1 MSNAVAKTKGVEVST
16 EVVVDMFEDGAEGAV
31 FSADDL
37 LIPRLQL
44 AQKMSPELDEND
56 AKYIDGIKAGNFF
69 NSVSREIYTEIDVI
83 PCHSRTSYTEW
94 VPRDQGGG
102 LIGEHDADSP
112 DVKSAETH
120 VSDDGKRKDIMRS
133 GNELV
138 IADEFYSFIVK
149 EDGDYEP
156 VLISMK
162 SSQRKVAK
170 RWRTLIS
177 MNKARNPK
185 TNQLQSVPIYSTLW
199 KLTSVI
205 EANKNNEK
213 YSNFSVQKIGP
224 ISTDKQDLYHAAKQF
239 RESIIAGEVKAVQE
253 EDATSTKETA
263 DEKQSEPPHD
273 TDAEEAPF

>member
-16 EVVVDMFEDGAEGAV
+16 EVVVDMFEDGADGAV

-69 NSVSREIYTEIDVI
+69 NSVSREIYTEFDVI

-102 LIGEHDADSP
+102 LVAEHDADSR

-120 VSDDGKRKDIMRS
+120 VSDDGKRKDIMQS

-138 IADEFYSFIVK
+138 IADEFYAFIVK

-185 TNQLQSVPIYSTLW
+185 TNQLQSVAIYSTLW
-199 KLTSVI
+199 KLTSVT
-205 EANKNNEK
+205 EANKNNDK
-213 YSNFSVQKIGP
+213 YSNFAVQKIGP
-224 ISTDKQDLYHAAKQF
+224 ITADKQDLYHAAKQF

-253 EDATSTKETA
+253 EDVSSSKTTDGNQSVPPLDKD
-263 DEKQSEPPHD
+263 DEI
-273 TDAEEAPF
+273 PF

>member
-69 NSVSREIYTEIDVI
+69 NSVSRDIYTEIDVI
-83 PCHSRTSYTEW
+83 PCHSKTSYIEW

-102 LIGEHDADSP
+102 LVGEHDADSP
-112 DVKSAETH
+112 AVKNTLTVEE
-120 VSDDGKRKDIMRS
+120 DGKRRDVMES

-162 SSQRKVAK
+162 STQRKVAK

-185 TNQLQSVPIYSTLW
+185 TNQLQSVPIFSTLW
-199 KLTSVI
+199 KLTSVV
-205 EANKNNEK
+205 EVNKKNEK
-213 YSNFSVQKIGP
+213 YSNFAVQKIGP

-253 EDATSTKETA
+253 EDTVSSKATA
-263 DEKQSEPPHD
+263 NEKQSESPLDPD
-273 TDAEEAPF
+273 EEVPF

>member
-16 EVVVDMFEDGAEGAV
+16 EVVVDMFEDGADGAV

-69 NSVSREIYTEIDVI
+69 NSVSREIYTEFDVI

-102 LIGEHDADSP
+102 LVAEHDADSR

-120 VSDDGKRKDIMRS
+120 VSDDGKRKDIMQS

-138 IADEFYSFIVK
+138 IADEFYAFIVK

-185 TNQLQSVPIYSTLW
+185 TNQLQSVAIYSTLW
-199 KLTSVI
+199 KLTSVT
-205 EANKNNEK
+205 EANKNNDK
-213 YSNFSVQKIGP
+213 YSNFAVQKIGP
-224 ISTDKQDLYHAAKQF
+224 ITADKQDLYHAAKQF

-253 EDATSTKETA
+253 EDVSSSKTT
-263 DEKQSEPPHD
+263 DENQSVPPLD
-273 TDAEEAPF
+273 KDDEIPF

>member
-56 AKYIDGIKAGNFF
+56 AKYIEGIKAGNFF
-69 NSVSREIYTEIDVI
+69 NSVSRDIYTDIDVI

-102 LIGEHDADSP
+102 LVGEHDADSP
-112 DVKSAETH
+112 AVKNTLTVEE
-120 VSDDGKRKDIMRS
+120 DGKRRDVMES

-162 SSQRKVAK
+162 STQRKVAK

-185 TNQLQSVPIYSTLW
+185 TNQLQSVPIFSTLW
-199 KLTSVI
+199 KLTSVV
-205 EANKNNEK
+205 EVNKKNEK
-213 YSNFSVQKIGP
+213 YSNFAVQKIGP

-253 EDATSTKETA
+253 EDTVSSKATA
-263 DEKQSEPPHD
+263 DEKQSESPLDPED
-273 TDAEEAPF
+273 EVPF

>member
-31 FSADDL
+31 FSSDDL

-56 AKYIDGIKAGNFF
+56 AKYIEGIKAGNFF
-69 NSVSREIYTEIDVI
+69 NSVSRDIYTDIDVI

-102 LIGEHDADSP
+102 LVGEHDADSP
-112 DVKSAETH
+112 AVKNTLTVEE
-120 VSDDGKRKDIMRS
+120 DGKRRDVMES

-162 SSQRKVAK
+162 STQRKVAK

-185 TNQLQSVPIYSTLW
+185 TNQLQSVPIFSTLW
-199 KLTSVI
+199 KLTSVV
-205 EANKNNEK
+205 EVNKKNEK
-213 YSNFSVQKIGP
+213 YSNFAVQKIGP

-239 RESIIAGEVKAVQE
+239 RQSIIAGEVKAVQE

-263 DEKQSEPPHD
+263 DEIQSEPPHD
-273 TDAEEAPF
+273 TEVQSPF

>member
-16 EVVVDMFEDGAEGAV
+16 EVVVDMFEDGADGAV

-69 NSVSREIYTEIDVI
+69 NSVSREIYTEFDVI

-102 LIGEHDADSP
+102 LVAEHEADSR
-112 DVKSAETH
+112 DVKGAETH
-120 VSDDGKRKDIMRS
+120 VSDDGKRRDLMQS

-138 IADEFYSFIVK
+138 IADEFYAFIVK

-185 TNQLQSVPIYSTLW
+185 TNQLQSVAIYSTLW
-199 KLTSVI
+199 KLTSVT
-205 EANKNNEK
+205 EANKNNDK
-213 YSNFSVQKIGP
+213 YSNFAVQKIGP
-224 ISTDKQDLYHAAKQF
+224 ITADKQDLYHAAKQF

-253 EDATSTKETA
+253 EDVSSSKTT
-263 DEKQSEPPHD
+263 DENQSGSPLDKDDEV
-273 TDAEEAPF
+273 PF

>member
-31 FSADDL
+31 FSSEDL

-69 NSVSREIYTEIDVI
+69 NSVSREIYTDIEVI

-94 VPRDQGGG
+94 VPRDQGGSRVA
-102 LIGEHDADSP
+102 EHDADSP

-120 VSDDGKRKDIMRS
+120 VSDDGKRKDIMQN

-185 TNQLQSVPIYSTLW
+185 TNQLQSIAIYSTLW

-205 EANKNNEK
+205 ETNKNNEK

-239 RESIIAGEVKAVQE
+239 RESIIAGEIKAVQE

-263 DEKQSEPPHD
+263 NEKQSEPPLD
-273 TDAEEAPF
+273 LDSEEAPF

>member
-31 FSADDL
+31 FSSDDL

-102 LIGEHDADSP
+102 RVAEHDADSP

-120 VSDDGKRKDIMRS
+120 VSDDGKRKDIMQN

-177 MNKARNPK
+177 MNKVRNPK
-185 TNQLQSVPIYSTLW
+185 TNQLQSVAIYSTLW

-205 EANKNNEK
+205 ETNKNNEK

-239 RESIIAGEVKAVQE
+239 RESIIAGEIKAVQE

-263 DEKQSEPPHD
+263 DEIQSEPPHD
-273 TDAEEAPF
+273 TEVESPF

>member
-56 AKYIDGIKAGNFF
+56 AKYIEGIKAGNFF
-69 NSVSREIYTEIDVI
+69 NSVSRDIYTDIDVI

-102 LIGEHDADSP
+102 LVGEHDADSP
-112 DVKSAETH
+112 AVKNTLTVEE
-120 VSDDGKRKDIMRS
+120 DGKRRDVMES

-162 SSQRKVAK
+162 STQRKVAK

-185 TNQLQSVPIYSTLW
+185 TNQLQSVPIFSTLW
-199 KLTSVI
+199 KLTSVV
-205 EANKNNEK
+205 EGNKKNEK
-213 YSNFSVQKIGP
+213 YSNFAVQKIGP

-253 EDATSTKETA
+253 EDAVSSKATA

>member
-16 EVVVDMFEDGAEGAV
+16 EVVVDMFEDGADGAV
-31 FSADDL
+31 FAADDL

-69 NSVSREIYTEIDVI
+69 NSVSREIYTEFDVI

-102 LIGEHDADSP
+102 LVAEHEADSR
-112 DVKSAETH
+112 DVKGAETH
-120 VSDDGKRKDIMRS
+120 VSDDGKRRDLMQS

-138 IADEFYSFIVK
+138 IADEFYAFIVK

-185 TNQLQSVPIYSTLW
+185 TNQLQSVAIYSTLW
-199 KLTSVI
+199 KLTSVT
-205 EANKNNEK
+205 EANKNKDK
-213 YSNFSVQKIGP
+213 YSNFAVQKIGP
-224 ISTDKQDLYHAAKQF
+224 ITADKQDLYHAAKQF

-253 EDATSTKETA
+253 EDVSSSKTT
-263 DEKQSEPPHD
+263 DENQSESPLD
-273 TDAEEAPF
+273 KDDEVPF

>member
-31 FSADDL
+31 FAADDL

-69 NSVSREIYTEIDVI
+69 NSVSREIYTEFDVI

-102 LIGEHDADSP
+102 LVAEHEADSR
-112 DVKSAETH
+112 DVKGAETH
-120 VSDDGKRKDIMRS
+120 VSDDGKRKDLMQS

-138 IADEFYSFIVK
+138 IADEFYAFIVK

-185 TNQLQSVPIYSTLW
+185 TNQLQSVAIYSTLW
-199 KLTSVI
+199 KLTSVT
-205 EANKNNEK
+205 EANKNNDK
-213 YSNFSVQKIGP
+213 YSNFAVQKIGP
-224 ISTDKQDLYHAAKQF
+224 ITADKQDLYHAAKQF

-253 EDATSTKETA
+253 EDVSSSKTT
-263 DEKQSEPPHD
+263 DENQSGSPLDKDDEV
-273 TDAEEAPF
+273 PF

>member
-1 MSNAVAKTKGVEVST
+1 MANAVAKTKGVEVST
-16 EVVVDMFEDGAEGAV
+16 EVVVDMFEDGADGAV

-69 NSVSREIYTEIDVI
+69 NSVSREIYTEFDVI

-102 LIGEHDADSP
+102 LVAEHDADSR

-120 VSDDGKRKDIMRS
+120 VSDDGKRKDIMQS

-138 IADEFYSFIVK
+138 IADEFYAFIVK

-185 TNQLQSVPIYSTLW
+185 TNQLQSVAIYSTLW
-199 KLTSVI
+199 KLTSVT
-205 EANKNNEK
+205 EANKNNDK
-213 YSNFSVQKIGP
+213 YSNFAVQKIGP
-224 ISTDKQDLYHAAKQF
+224 ITADKQDLYHAAKQF

-253 EDATSTKETA
+253 EDVSSSKTTDGNQSVPPLDKD
-263 DEKQSEPPHD
+263 DEI
-273 TDAEEAPF
+273 PF

>member
-31 FSADDL
+31 FAADEL

-69 NSVSREIYTEIDVI
+69 NSVSREIYTEFDVI

-102 LIGEHDADSP
+102 LVAEHEADSR
-112 DVKSAETH
+112 DVKGAETH
-120 VSDDGKRKDIMRS
+120 VSDDGKRKDLMQS

-138 IADEFYSFIVK
+138 IADEFYAFIVK

-185 TNQLQSVPIYSTLW
+185 TNQLQSVAIYSTLW
-199 KLTSVI
+199 KLTSVT
-205 EANKNNEK
+205 EANKNNDK
-213 YSNFSVQKIGP
+213 YSNFAVQKIGP
-224 ISTDKQDLYHAAKQF
+224 ITADKQDLYHAAKQF

-253 EDATSTKETA
+253 EDVSSSKTT
-263 DEKQSEPPHD
+263 DENQSESPLD
-273 TDAEEAPF
+273 KDDEVPF

>member
-16 EVVVDMFEDGAEGAV
+16 EVVVDMFEDGADGAV
-31 FSADDL
+31 FAADDL

-69 NSVSREIYTEIDVI
+69 NSVSREIYTEFDVI

-102 LIGEHDADSP
+102 LVAEHEADSR
-112 DVKSAETH
+112 DVKGAETH
-120 VSDDGKRKDIMRS
+120 VSDDGKRKDLMQS

-138 IADEFYSFIVK
+138 IADEFYAFIVK

-185 TNQLQSVPIYSTLW
+185 TNQLQSVAIYSTLW
-199 KLTSVI
+199 KLTSVT
-205 EANKNNEK
+205 EANKNNDK
-213 YSNFSVQKIGP
+213 YSNFAVQKIGP
-224 ISTDKQDLYHAAKQF
+224 ITADKQDLYHAAKQF

-253 EDATSTKETA
+253 EDVSSSKTT
-263 DEKQSEPPHD
+263 DENQSESPLD
-273 TDAEEAPF
+273 KDDEVPF

>member
-31 FSADDL
+31 FAADDL

-69 NSVSREIYTEIDVI
+69 NSVSREIYTEFDVI

-102 LIGEHDADSP
+102 LVAEHEADSR
-112 DVKSAETH
+112 DVKGAETH
-120 VSDDGKRKDIMRS
+120 VSDDGKRRDLMQS

-138 IADEFYSFIVK
+138 IADEFYAFIVK

-185 TNQLQSVPIYSTLW
+185 TNQLQSVAIYSTLW
-199 KLTSVI
+199 KLTSVT
-205 EANKNNEK
+205 EANKNKDK
-213 YSNFSVQKIGP
+213 YSNFAVQKIGP
-224 ISTDKQDLYHAAKQF
+224 ITADKQDLYHAAKQF

-253 EDATSTKETA
+253 EDVSSSKTT
-263 DEKQSEPPHD
+263 DENQSESPLD
-273 TDAEEAPF
+273 KDDEVPF